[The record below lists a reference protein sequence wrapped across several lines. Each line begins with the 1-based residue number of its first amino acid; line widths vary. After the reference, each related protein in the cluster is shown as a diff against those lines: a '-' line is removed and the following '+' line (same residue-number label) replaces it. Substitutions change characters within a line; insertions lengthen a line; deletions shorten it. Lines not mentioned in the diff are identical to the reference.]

1 MSESDGMRYDRLVRI
16 ALLVLLAG
24 LAALVIATRN
34 GSSDAQEAG
43 SGAEGTGIA
52 ADLSPTDAAAI
63 RRWTGAAFPPVDRCK
78 RQMDRSEGHPSKSA
92 CASARRLI
100 SDSPVP
106 QLANGERTERLH
118 RVQLYCQRVLVQAG
132 GEGGTRGAF
141 LKNRAYIGICRDM
154 LSRFAQEVGA
164 ANPPEGEPIAKADRR
179 APR

>member
-1 MSESDGMRYDRLVRI
+1 MRI

-24 LAALVIATRN
+24 LATLVIATRN
-34 GSSDAQEAG
+34 GPSDAEEAG

-78 RQMDRSEGHPSKSA
+78 RQMDRSEGFASDSGKSA

-100 SDSPVP
+100 SAGPVP

-118 RVQLYCQRVLVQAG
+118 RVQLYCQRVLAQAG
-132 GEGGTRGAF
+132 GESGVSGAF

-154 LSRFAQEVGA
+154 LSRFAHEVGA
-164 ANPPEGEPIAKADRR
+164 ANPPEGAPIVKADRP